1 MEAGEESI
9 LRTPASLLS
18 PSAPSSTRFPI
29 NRRPP
34 LHRAA
39 PQASF
44 KKKGLTTLSGQIVN
58 LNEATQMNN
67 KSITPNPQQ
76 PVDRVPTGQLPSA
89 LAELSEAALES
100 AAGVLPEGTLQNGGC
115 VCVCSYDGDDE

>member
-1 MEAGEESI
+1 MRQGKKWSKN
-9 LRTPASLLS
+9 LSLEL
-18 PSAPSSTRFPI
+18 PHLPPLPVPTFPI
-29 NRRPP
+29 RRPS

-44 KKKGLTTLSGQIVN
+44 KKKGLTPLRGQIVN
-58 LNEATQMNN
+58 LNEETQMNN

-89 LAELSEAALES
+89 LAELSEVAL
-100 AAGVLPEGTLQNGGC
+100 ADGC
-115 VCVCSYDGDDE
+115 TPANSGRCGEFVCGFCSYDGDDE